1 MKVVITEGIHLGFS
15 DSHIGRVSHFGA
27 GKIMA
32 AWRRAIE
39 LSLGDEDTAK
49 LRSIA
54 QSRTE
59 TASRVER
66 SRILLAYRENPSFYA
81 VSRALGL
88 HHQTVQRCVERA
100 AVEGAMAAL
109 DDRARPGREPTIT
122 PEAKAWLVALACRKA
137 KDLGYPH
144 ELWTTRLLARHAR
157 SCGPAEGHA
166 CLADLVQGTVC
177 KILDQGE
184 IKPHK
189 VRYYLEQRDPDFA
202 EKMAEVLCVY
212 RQVQILKQEAATKQE
227 PSAAVAIISY
237 DEKPGIQA
245 IATTAPDLPPE
256 PGVHASVARE
266 FEYQRHGTVS
276 LLAGIDLVSGKVHA
290 LVRDRHRSR
299 EFIEFLKLVD
309 AAYPVH
315 TAIKLILDNHSAHI
329 SKETRA
335 WITQQPAHR
344 FAFTFTPT
352 HGSWLNLIE
361 GFFSKLARSV
371 LRHIRVASKQEL
383 KERIIAAMDFF
394 NQEPVVHT
402 WSYKLDT
409 AA

>member
-1 MKVVITEGIHLGFS
+1 VE
-15 DSHIGRVSHFGA
+15 
-27 GKIMA
+27 IMA

-39 LSLGDEDTAK
+39 LSLGDEDRAK

-59 TASRVER
+59 PASRVER
-66 SRILLAYRENPSFYA
+66 ARILLAYREAPSFYA
-81 VSRALGL
+81 VGRALGL

-100 AVEGAMAAL
+100 VVEGAMAAL
-109 DDRARPGREPTIT
+109 DDRPRSGREPTIT
-122 PEAKAWLVALACRKA
+122 LEAKAWLVSLACRKA

-157 SCGPAEGHA
+157 AYGPAEGHV

-177 KILDQGE
+177 KILDQDE
-184 IKPHK
+184 VKPHK

-212 RQVQILKQEAATKQE
+212 RQVQILKEAAAVAKKKPSE
-227 PSAAVAIISY
+227 PVAIISY

-245 IATTAPDLPPE
+245 IATTAPDLPPA
-256 PGVHASVARE
+256 PGAHATFARE
-266 FEYQRHGTVS
+266 FEYKRHGTVS
-276 LLAGIDLVSGKVHA
+276 LLAGIDLISGKVHA

-299 EFIEFLKLVD
+299 EFIEFLKLLD
-309 AAYPVH
+309 AAYPTD

-329 SKETRA
+329 SKETGA
-335 WITQQPAHR
+335 WLATQPAHR
-344 FAFTFTPT
+344 FEFTFTPT

-383 KERIIAAMDFF
+383 KDRIMAAMDFF
-394 NQEPVVHT
+394 NQQPVVHT
-402 WSYKLDT
+402 WTYKLD
-409 AA
+409 AAA